1 MQLCWIGTCLSQ
13 SSVLLVTG
21 LAVLQD
27 FSKLLAPNLFVLIF
41 FFFFFFFSFCCF
53 SFQFCFCYV
62 LACCEVTFK

>member
-41 FFFFFFFSFCCF
+41 LEFFVVLVFSFVFVMCL
-53 SFQFCFCYV
+53 
-62 LACCEVTFK
+62 LAVW

>member
-41 FFFFFFFSFCCF
+41 FFFFFFLVFVVLVFSFVFVMCL
-53 SFQFCFCYV
+53 
-62 LACCEVTFK
+62 LAVR

>member
-13 SSVLLVTG
+13 SSVLLATG

-41 FFFFFFFSFCCF
+41 LEFLLF
-53 SFQFCFCYV
+53 
-62 LACCEVTFK
+62 

>member
-21 LAVLQD
+21 SAVLQD

-41 FFFFFFFSFCCF
+41 LEFLLF
-53 SFQFCFCYV
+53 
-62 LACCEVTFK
+62 